1 MPFDN
6 AGPIVCIGQTVI
18 ARLTT
23 DLKGTKHLNIRPRA
37 THGPTID
44 ATTLRLR
51 LLEECP
57 DFCLQTG
64 ITLSSHPLETEDACN
79 MPTANAPE
87 PELTAPTGDQGL
99 CDTTLVRSNHHQR
112 ELETLQHALGLDE
125 FGEGRMFRNHFVAGK
140 GSTDFLMCTSLVD
153 LGLMVSRGAS
163 ELTGGDT
170 CFTVT
175 ANGIAYMKL
184 HSPVKPKL
192 TRSQQNYLNYLEA
205 DCGYTF
211 KEWLTTTRTRKAF

>member
-1 MPFDN
+1 MPFDT

-23 DLKGTKHLNIRPRA
+23 DFKGTKHLNIQPR
-37 THGPTID
+37 TPQGPTID

-51 LLEECP
+51 LLDECP
-57 DFCLQTG
+57 DFCLITG
-64 ITLSSHPLETEDACN
+64 ITLSSHPIETEDEFN
-79 MPTANAPE
+79 MHTANE
-87 PELTAPTGDQGL
+87 KELTGGKVL

-112 ELETLQHALGLDE
+112 ELETLQHALGLNE

-184 HSPVKPKL
+184 HSPVKPKR
-192 TRSQQNYLNYLEA
+192 TRSQQNYLDYLDA